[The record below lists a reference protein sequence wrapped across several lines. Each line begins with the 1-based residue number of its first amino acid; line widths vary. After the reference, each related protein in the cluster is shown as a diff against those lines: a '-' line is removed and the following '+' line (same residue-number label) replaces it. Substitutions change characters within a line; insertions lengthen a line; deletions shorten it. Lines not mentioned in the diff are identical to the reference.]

1 MKTEMILQ
9 QLEEL
14 AEKLSIKLT
23 YDSLRE
29 GNINTKGGICRVE
42 NNYRILVDKRL
53 PAREKVDVIARGI
66 SKFDLSQYFIAPEI
80 RDLIMSYSYEAG
92 DFKAPDYQS
101 ID

>member
-1 MKTEMILQ
+1 MNKENILQ

-14 AEKLSIKLT
+14 AEKLATRIS

-53 PAREKVDVIARGI
+53 PAKEKVEVIARGI
-66 SKFDLSQYFIAPEI
+66 SKFDISQHFIAPEV
-80 RDLIMSYSYEAG
+80 RDLIIAYSYE
-92 DFKAPDYQS
+92 PDNSQDTVYQNM
-101 ID
+101 D

>member
-1 MKTEMILQ
+1 MKSELILQ

-14 AEKLSIKLT
+14 AEKLSIKVS

-53 PAREKVDVIARGI
+53 PAREKVDVIARCI
-66 SKFDLSQYFIAPEI
+66 SKFDLSQYFIAPEV
-80 RDLIMSYSYEAG
+80 RELIIAYSYE
-92 DFKAPDYQS
+92 PDNSQDTAYQS
-101 ID
+101 MD

>member
-1 MKTEMILQ
+1 MKTELILQ

-53 PAREKVDVIARGI
+53 PAREKIDVIARGI
-66 SKFDLSQYFIAPEI
+66 SKFDLSQFYIPPEI
-80 RDLIMSYSYEAG
+80 RDIIANSSETE
-92 DFKAPDYQS
+92 DEQQTVHVTSHD
-101 ID
+101 